1 MFEEVENIGLRNV
14 FLLEFFTLDVD
25 DSIES
30 LAIDALEGFLELE
43 ASEVGQELV
52 FILFLGNLLE
62 FAL

>member
-30 LAIDALEGFLELE
+30 FAVNTLKGFLELE
-43 ASEVGQELV
+43 ASEVG
-52 FILFLGNLLE
+52 
-62 FAL
+62 